1 MAGITLDQAQQR
13 LNDYLAAEAAV
24 LANQSYEIHG
34 RKLTR
39 ANLSEI
45 QSGINTWNIRC
56 KQLSATSRL
65 GVCR

>member
-1 MAGITLDQAQQR
+1 MAGITLEQAQQR

-45 QSGINTWNIRC
+45 TNGIAIWDKRC
-56 KQLSATSRL
+56 KQLSSTNRI
-65 GVCR
+65 GVVR